1 MTHRMKKHLHHRA
14 ERSGLILLIALG
26 MLALFSLLAVT
37 YVVTAGASKNASNA
51 IAVRARN
58 SNSTIEGS
66 TQAVVNSLI
75 RGTSDQ
81 TSPFY
86 GQNLLGDIYS
96 PNPIRTRFGHRLQ
109 GSLAF
114 QPDWCRRIA
123 SSPTSPLVNLVK
135 LSLSTNN
142 VVNGPLSGLENEYNS
157 RILTIL
163 EGPLAGQSF
172 RILKYVGNVRGPTS
186 GGQDANI
193 ADSNSLYSANRQ
205 AMAWASSNYSDA
217 NAANIEYS
225 VLIDLSEVQGTRFT
239 GQFYNSVGKLETVS
253 LTLNEW
259 LTQSGLGV
267 QSLFYLV
274 NGTNYA
280 GYSLIINDAA
290 FNNAGIGVG
299 DVATN
304 PGFGSLD
311 SRELLR
317 IPSSREKIPPALLPS
332 YDYLQNLQ
340 LMNVGVAGIGSETR
354 TSLGQVMLN
363 GASNE
368 GIDVADWRDPW
379 LANQSYVSGQ
389 LNIIP
394 SFHRPEIVNYIAA
407 LFGDPAS
414 MSAPDVAELLRLID
428 ASTARILSY
437 SFNGVS
443 ANPGFRQD
451 DPLYPRL
458 PVGFNWSSPTPTAA
472 EILSL
477 QTFVSQQING
487 TAINGVNQWDVDN
500 DRDGIA
506 DSVLVPAGLPP
517 VYSPDGRMLKAVAA
531 ILVEDLDSRIN
542 LNTAGD
548 RSQGLAGFGVQ
559 AFDAAF
565 KTKTTSVGTH
575 PLSQGSG
582 YGPADISL
590 TSLFSG
596 NPLLLRTSASTFSF
610 FDDRYGARRYARRPI
625 NFTDSDL
632 DRVPGKRVAGTW
644 PANDVASQVNEREAH
659 FPFIHG
665 RGGAPFNRRSNVAT
679 EIDRHG
685 NLAFVQPL
693 ALDANPYNPNVV
705 SPLSEIDDD
714 AYESSVTGLPNSDDP
729 FGLAELEAILLR
741 YEGDSSALP
750 QRLKERLLQVPN
762 YGTQHAINKLITT
775 RSAEL
780 RYPNLASAARTTA
793 YYAPGGAPVP
803 AIEKPAGSFLQWIKM
818 LHAQRYQDRNRTYPK
833 PAAAGAD
840 SDDPELT
847 YKAIEELFPMDF
859 TKGLRMDLNRPFGNG
874 YDDDGDGQIDEP
886 NEIYKSAAATTD
898 RMGGPA
904 AVLNGPPTLITTT
917 GAFSREIQE
926 KMGASSSG
934 TRTMLGPRQIYARN
948 LYCLAQLIIP
958 RNYVFPGM
966 TTDGALTWANA
977 KIRAAAIAQWAVNIV
992 DFRDSDAAMTRFE
1005 YDIVPFGCG
1014 SNFSGP
1020 TARPAYWAPDH
1031 LDETVNGTANKFYV
1045 DVVWGMEMPELLL
1058 TESLATHDIRI
1069 RDTDLE
1075 GGASSNLYDPTNP
1088 MKDQDMDQYRFPLAS
1103 LFLELYC
1110 PRTTDTVNSNDAS
1123 AQLPGDMLLPGAA
1136 SLAPTSLYTYDA
1148 QNRVSLNLGK
1158 MAPSNTA
1165 WGSQP
1170 VWRIAISEFDT
1181 TNNPNVL
1188 RKAKKLDNIT
1198 HQKSTPA
1205 AIGGTAWAA
1214 PASGIA
1220 SPDAVVGNGLHYDL
1234 SASTTA
1240 NPVVFD
1246 RFVWFANV
1254 APAAGQSIPDVKPS
1268 LDTPVIRPHLVY
1280 YNRFNAT
1287 PLLQGGSYM
1296 VIGPRL
1302 ETEFG
1307 SSTCNPVDDT
1317 KFWDPVLRR
1326 QAMVDDA
1333 TKKPIRSPSFQ
1344 KISLSGSTSSTKMM
1358 NDVEANAPWMTRVKT
1373 PLTMVCATK
1382 EPNDPALPAGSD
1394 WDVCFPSGVGLNISF
1409 PAPNFGNSIWKA
1421 ANRPSVKL
1429 NSLDTRGAP
1438 AFGYGHASTPPDS
1451 WIDVGPS
1458 AITGLGLPD
1467 VPFDIRQDPNGPPI
1481 ANSEIAKLGKD
1492 DPQGTWEDIRAAYL
1506 QRLADPELAYDP
1518 ISNPYITVDWI
1529 SLDLHVF
1536 NGEAPFSTAAP
1547 PPPAVP
1553 PTPPTYKFQSRYKD
1567 GSYVA
1572 GTYNNPAYSSA
1583 DGSTTGFS
1591 YHSPVTPDL
1600 VDSVAQSDPPTPK
1613 HRSYFK
1619 YQLGYRTAINWSG
1632 DLANC
1637 GTTLGYLNAG
1647 FLKAPPGAALT
1658 PPLMSE
1664 TTGAYAIRF
1673 DGFGPPVSQFL
1684 NASNNLQNV
1693 LSTYLGS
1700 PKNLASLAWL
1710 NRPFASPYE
1719 LMLVPSTGP
1728 GQFGFYH
1735 SAFSGKHR
1743 KPFSYLPSFQTSNPS
1758 HTEEPLPVAQD
1769 RSYWLK
1775 SSEPKSDELDM
1786 MLLMELVETQ
1796 PPFADANKVPA
1807 MDIISNLMLMDDLT
1821 KRFLNSYVPPGY
1833 YYPTGFSPPAGYFA
1847 QDATRGPAFVAPFN
1861 KFPNFVTAGKVNLNT
1876 ITEDKDGFYA
1886 ALKAIENNF
1895 LADGQRA
1902 NPLDPVHQQFQAQFA
1917 KNRRGYTPA
1926 QSPFF
1931 AGNPGLNHPNLN
1943 GAYPTQFAGAYRPA
1957 SSANIAPYVPDPE
1970 ARARLRGKYSF
1981 ESTLFQSN
1989 DKSYAASP
1997 PVPLA
2002 DQPMLFSTPEVAG
2015 TGTDLV
2021 NQHAF
2026 KRMERVMRLPNL
2038 VTNQSNVFAV
2048 WVTVS
2053 LYEYD
2058 PVTGYGN
2065 EYVDEIGQP
2074 KRERAFYIIDRS
2086 VPVGYKPGENL
2097 NAERTILLKRKL
2109 N

>member
-1 MTHRMKKHLHHRA
+1 MTHRMKKQLRHRA

-37 YVVTAGASKNASNA
+37 YVVTAGASKNASTA

-58 SNSTIEGS
+58 SNSTIEGAA
-66 TQAVVNSLI
+66 QAVTNSLI

-86 GQNLLGDIYS
+86 IQNLLGDIYS
-96 PNPIRTRFGHRLQ
+96 PNPIRTRFGHRLE

-123 SSPTSPLVNLVK
+123 SPTSVVNLVK

-157 RILTIL
+157 RILTII

-172 RILKYVGNVRGPTS
+172 RILKYVGYVRGPTS
-186 GGQDANI
+186 GGGPDTNI
-193 ADSNSLYSANRQ
+193 ADPNSLYNANRQ
-205 AMAWASSNYSDA
+205 STTWANGNYLDP

-225 VLIDLSEVQGTRFT
+225 VLIDLNEIQGTRFT
-239 GQFYNSVGKLETVS
+239 GQFYNGVGKLETVS

-259 LTQSGLGV
+259 LTRTGLGV

-290 FNNAGIGVG
+290 FNNAGIGMS

-311 SRELLR
+311 SRELMR
-317 IPSSREKIPPALLPS
+317 IPSAREKIPPALLPS
-332 YDYLQNLQ
+332 YDYLQNVQ
-340 LMNVGVAGIGSETR
+340 VMSGGVAGIGSETR
-354 TSLGQVMLN
+354 TSKDQIMLN

-394 SFHRPEIVNYIAA
+394 SFHRPEIVNYIAN
-407 LFGDPAS
+407 LFGNPAS
-414 MSAPDVAELLRLID
+414 MSVTEVGELLRLID
-428 ASTARILSY
+428 ASSARIMSY
-437 SFNGVS
+437 SFGGVS

-458 PVGFNWSSPTPTAA
+458 PAGFTWTTPTAT
-472 EILSL
+472 EIQSL
-477 QTFVSQQING
+477 QTYVAQQING
-487 TAINGVNQWDVDN
+487 TTINGINQWDVDN
-500 DRDGIA
+500 DGDGIA
-506 DSVLVPAGLPP
+506 DSVFVPAGLPP
-517 VYSPDGRMLKAVAA
+517 VYSPDGTMLKAVAA

-542 LNTAGD
+542 VNTAGD
-548 RSQGLAGFGVQ
+548 RGQGLAGFGVQ

-565 KTKTTSVGTH
+565 KPKTSSIGTH
-575 PLSQGSG
+575 PLSQGNG

-596 NPLLLRTSASTFSF
+596 NASLLRSTASTFSF
-610 FDDRYGARRYARRPI
+610 FDDRYGARRYTRRPI
-625 NFTDSDL
+625 NLTDSDL
-632 DRVPGKRVAGTW
+632 DRVPGKRAAGSW

-665 RGGAPFNRRSNVAT
+665 RAGAPFNRRTNVAT

-685 NLAFVQPL
+685 NLAFIQPL
-693 ALDANPYNPNVV
+693 VQDANPYNPLVF
-705 SPLSEIDDD
+705 SALSEIDDD
-714 AYESSVTGLPNSDDP
+714 AYESSVMGLPNSDDP
-729 FGLAELEAILLR
+729 FGLGELEAILLR

-750 QRLKERLLQVPN
+750 QRLKERLQQIPG

-793 YYAPGGAPVP
+793 YYAPAGTPVP
-803 AIEKPAGSFLQWIKM
+803 AIGKPAASFLQWIKM

-833 PAAAGAD
+833 PLAPSAD
-840 SDDPELT
+840 PDDPELT

-886 NEIYKSAAATTD
+886 NEIYKSAVASTD

-904 AVLNGPPTLITTT
+904 ALNGQPTLITAT
-917 GAFSREIQE
+917 GEFSREIQE

-948 LYCLAQLIIP
+948 LYCLGQLIVP
-958 RNYVFPGM
+958 RDYVFPGM
-966 TTDGALTWANA
+966 TSEPLTGPPVWSNA

-1014 SNFSGP
+1014 SNFSGTTVP
-1020 TARPAYWAPDH
+1020 NARPAYWAPDH
-1031 LDETVNGTANKFYV
+1031 LDETVNGKANKFYV

-1058 TESLATHDIRI
+1058 TESFATHDIRI
-1069 RDTDLE
+1069 RDTDLDIN
-1075 GGASSNLYDPTNP
+1075 AKLYDPMDSN
-1088 MKDQDMDQYRFPLAS
+1088 KDQDMDQYRFPLAS

-1110 PRTTDTVNSNDAS
+1110 PRTTDTVNSTDAI
-1123 AQLPGDMLLPGAA
+1123 AQLPSDMLLPGAA

-1158 MAPSNTA
+1158 MAPSNDA

-1170 VWRIAISEFDT
+1170 VWRIAISEFDK

-1188 RKAKKLDNIT
+1188 LKANSLSNVT
-1198 HQKSTPA
+1198 HQKTTKA
-1205 AIGGTAWAA
+1205 AIDGIAWAA
-1214 PASGIA
+1214 PASGLA

-1234 SASTTA
+1234 SDAAKA

-1246 RFVWFANV
+1246 RFVWFAN
-1254 APAAGQSIPDVKPS
+1254 AGPTSSQAIPDLKPV
-1268 LDTPVIRPHLVY
+1268 LAGLAQNVVY

-1296 VIGPRL
+1296 VVGPRY

-1307 SSTCNPVDDT
+1307 SSTFNPVDNT
-1317 KFWDPVLRR
+1317 TSWDAVLRR
-1326 QAMVDDA
+1326 TDMTTAS
-1333 TKKPIRSPSFQ
+1333 KKPILSPSFQ
-1344 KISLSGSTSSTKMM
+1344 KISLSGSTSSTRMM

-1373 PLTMVCATK
+1373 PMTMVCAAK
-1382 EPNDPALPAGSD
+1382 EPDDPALAAGSD
-1394 WDVCFPSGVGLNISF
+1394 WDVCFPNGVGLNISF
-1409 PAPNFGNSIWKA
+1409 PTPNFNNSIWKA
-1421 ANRPSVKL
+1421 ANRPSIKL

-1438 AFGYGHASTPPDS
+1438 AFGFGHASTPPDS
-1451 WIDVGPS
+1451 WVDIGPA
-1458 AITGLGLPD
+1458 AIAGTLPD
-1467 VPFDIRQDPNGPPI
+1467 HPFDIQQDLSGPGI
-1481 ANSEIAKLGKD
+1481 ANSEIAKLAKP
-1492 DPQGTWEDIRAAYL
+1492 DPQGTWENIRAAYL

-1536 NGEAPFSTAAP
+1536 NGEAPFPIAGPGPGGP
-1547 PPPAVP
+1547 PPS
-1553 PTPPTYKFQSRYKD
+1553 PTFKFQSRYKD

-1572 GTYNNPAYSSA
+1572 STYSSN
-1583 DGSTTGFS
+1583 DTSTTGFS
-1591 YHSPVTPDL
+1591 YHSPVTPPFPTDASL
-1600 VDSVAQSDPPTPK
+1600 FSKVQPDPPTPK

-1619 YQLGYRTAINWSG
+1619 YQLGYRTNINWSG
-1632 DLANC
+1632 DLGNC

-1647 FLKAPPGAALT
+1647 FLKAPPAPVLT
-1658 PPLMSE
+1658 PTLMNE
-1664 TTGAYAIRF
+1664 TTGAYASRF

-1684 NASNNLQNV
+1684 DAANNLQNV
-1693 LSTYLGS
+1693 RSTYLGS
-1700 PKNLASLAWL
+1700 PKNIASIAWL
-1710 NRPFASPYE
+1710 NRPFSSAYE

-1735 SAFSGKHR
+1735 SPFTTSYR
-1743 KPFSYLPSFQTSNPS
+1743 KPFTYLPSFQTSNAA
-1758 HTEEPLPVAQD
+1758 HTEDGSPG

-1775 SSEPKSDELDM
+1775 SQAPTSGELDM

-1796 PPFADANKVPA
+1796 PPFADANKVPP
-1807 MDIISNLMLMDDLT
+1807 MDLMASLMSTDNLTL
-1821 KRFLNSYVPPGY
+1821 RFLNSYVPQGY
-1833 YYPTGFSPPAGYFA
+1833 YYPAGFSPPAGYFA
-1847 QDATRGPAFVAPFN
+1847 QDFRGPAFIAPFN
-1861 KFPNFVTAGKVNLNT
+1861 KFPSFVAAGKVNLNT
-1876 ITEDKDGFYA
+1876 ITEDQSGFYA

-1895 LADGQRA
+1895 LADSQRV
-1902 NPLDPVHQQFQAQFA
+1902 DPNDSVHKAFQAQFA
-1917 KNRRGYTPA
+1917 INRRGYTPA
-1926 QSPFF
+1926 PSAFF
-1931 AGNPGLNHPNLN
+1931 TSNPTLNHPNLN

-1957 SSANIAPYVPDPE
+1957 SSANIAPYVPDTE
-1970 ARARLRGKYSF
+1970 ARARLRGKYIF

-1989 DKSYAASP
+1989 DKSYAASAP
-1997 PVPLA
+1997 GPIN
-2002 DQPMLFSTPEVAG
+2002 DQAMLFSSPEVVAS
-2015 TGTDLV
+2015 TTDLV

-2058 PVTGYGN
+2058 PINGYGN
-2065 EYVDEIGQP
+2065 EYKDEIGQP